1 MSCNAILLWA
11 ILVTMFALDCLPSR
25 MNPCIYFK
33 NTFPCKSLVTMTTF
47 IWFLL
52 SMIFCMYLKM
62 TSRKIFVT
70 MAALKW
76 PSPMCVVVW
85 YFKYQ
90 FPKKK
95 FSKQLHWYGFS
106 PVWILICFFLSQ
118 DKFCVCLENELKHVF
133 SGLSLQLY
141 LHWYVVSAEWTLEC
155 ILKTLLLAKA
165 LSQWLHLY
173 GFSPVWFFAC
183 ILRCH
188 LEKSLSQ

>member
-1 MSCNAILLWA
+1 MPFFSELPLPLCLHRYVFSPVWTLACILK
-11 ILVTMFALDCLPSR
+11 I
-25 MNPCIYFK
+25 
-33 NTFPCKSLVTMTTF
+33 TFTCKSLVTMSTF

-106 PVWILICFFLSQ
+106 PVWILICFFESGQIL
-118 DKFCVCLENELKHVF
+118 CVFRKWIKTCLL
-133 SGLSLQLY
+133 
-141 LHWYVVSAEWTLEC
+141 WA
-155 ILKTLLLAKA
+155 ILATIFA
-165 LSQWLHLY
+165 LVCRLCRMNPCMY
-173 GFSPVWFFAC
+173 FKNTFTC
-183 ILRCH
+183 
-188 LEKSLSQ
+188 KSLFKMTTFIWFLPSMFF